1 MGEYWRVNTGDDLLP
16 FPSNMSFPPKEK
28 PMVLEGI
35 CTSLGPLIS
44 LSTRCKWWW
53 PGQIRPFGEDFVF
66 FGVRCLDLGVFSFQV
81 EFDAFFLNG
90 SSELFCCRKR
100 NMYIYGLYMSIHIL
114 LVELT
119 LMFWRSLWMV
129 VEGCVSRCDS
139 PSSSTKHVRRFC
151 WKFAIFASI
160 ILHIYV

>member
-1 MGEYWRVNTGDDLLP
+1 VTIFFHSLPIWVFPPRKNPWFLRGFAHRWDHWYRYPPGVSDDDLAK
-16 FPSNMSFPPKEK
+16 S
-28 PMVLEGI
+28 
-35 CTSLGPLIS
+35 GPLAKIS
-44 LSTRCKWWW
+44 Y
-53 PGQIRPFGEDFVF
+53 F

-100 NMYIYGLYMSIHIL
+100 NMYIYGLYMSIHTL

-129 VEGCVSRCDS
+129 VEGCVSCCDS
-139 PSSSTKHVRRFC
+139 PSSSTKYVRRFC
-151 WKFAIFASI
+151 WKFAIFTSI